1 MTCERFQVVI
11 IENVRLIIVTNP
23 SPSRPTIQIS
33 PPILAVQG
41 TLAGI
46 KSRDVVAFVD
56 GRGRVTNQMIWR
68 VSEYAL
74 HNCELSGGGQ
84 RVSNRQSQ
92 LSIVLFVE
100 SAATAGVEEVLLAN
114 PLHTKLQM
122 IRIAA
127 GYW

>member
-1 MTCERFQVVI
+1 MRRKFHLFFRSRRRLTTVTIHCMTCERFQVVI

-92 LSIVLFVE
+92 LSIVLFVGI
-100 SAATAGVEEVLLAN
+100 SRHG
-114 PLHTKLQM
+114 
-122 IRIAA
+122 
-127 GYW
+127 GG